1 MRRLIYLLFIA
12 IMAITTE
19 EFQYTEIEV
28 DLDELVI
35 DQPETDNTLTTDV
48 NPQ

>member
-1 MRRLIYLLFIA
+1 
-12 IMAITTE
+12 MAITTE

-48 NPQ
+48 NPQGGKNANTTR